1 MERAGMSFGGML
13 EIWVCIRAF
22 LCGIKNMT
30 NHPELSR
37 KTRMGDKEESTEL
50 AASQSTL
57 WPIQVLPL
65 LFHDAH
71 PDLAGDP
78 SFQNSL

>member
-1 MERAGMSFGGML
+1 MSFGGML

-57 WPIQVLPL
+57 
-65 LFHDAH
+65 
-71 PDLAGDP
+71 
-78 SFQNSL
+78 